1 MLCVKGFAHSVYQ
14 ILILNNIL
22 KQAIHTLVFGLIALF
37 SLFKSVTSTNDIS
50 IPICVA
56 TTLEKYLLVPNN
68 KITTAVII
76 PVIKFTTSHT
86 ACVMLT
92 YC

>member
-1 MLCVKGFAHSVYQ
+1 MDYNKWHT
-14 ILILNNIL
+14 NW

-37 SLFKSVTSTNDIS
+37 SLLKSVASTNDIS

-68 KITTAVII
+68 KIATIII
-76 PVIKFTTSHT
+76 PAIKFTKNHIV
-86 ACVMLT
+86 CI